1 MPHFNAALSYCKIE
15 RWAQVDSNHR
25 PRNYEFPALTTA
37 PWALFKCQV
46 SSIRVSVTLKN
57 LTPDTDSQS
66 GRWDSNP
73 RISAWKADALPLGD
87 SRVRTK
93 FYHNQK
99 RSLCCLSPG
108 TNPFTIR
115 LKHRNPDDLRRYPG
129 MKYPNLFKIS
139 AVSAALG

>member
-57 LTPDTDSQS
+57 LTPDTNSQS

-87 SRVRTK
+87 SRVRQS
-93 FYHNQK
+93 FYHNQGNEFLMSET
-99 RSLCCLSPG
+99 RQENASLSEILPY
-108 TNPFTIR
+108 TFT
-115 LKHRNPDDLRRYPG
+115 
-129 MKYPNLFKIS
+129 
-139 AVSAALG
+139 